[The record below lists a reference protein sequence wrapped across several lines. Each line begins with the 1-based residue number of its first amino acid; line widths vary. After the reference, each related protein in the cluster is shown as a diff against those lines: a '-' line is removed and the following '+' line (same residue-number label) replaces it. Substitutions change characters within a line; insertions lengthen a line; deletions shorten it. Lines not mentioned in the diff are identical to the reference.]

1 MVIMKLSHPAVLFG
15 ERPPGMR
22 RSLRVMVTA
31 MAAVSLAAC
40 RDEVAPTLTG
50 AAAHAS
56 RGTEA
61 NPDSSK
67 WNRFEADV
75 IVTVEGGSLGAK
87 KDNPVSQGASY
98 RLIREKDAAG
108 RWITEHQFD
117 DLTPRSSRGSR
128 AGPPAISRVVTAPG
142 SAPVFYDAAG
152 RRVTMPSA
160 PPIKTPSVAG
170 NLQPPK
176 STVLPMIQKTALA
189 ASAVD
194 DTSADWVDRFMVT
207 PASAQRR
214 RDKLIRENGRP
225 TRGIAGHSRF
235 TRGRGI
241 RRAELEVNDS
251 TGTVDVIRF
260 VAGGVKLQEGV
271 RSYARRPDGVWV
283 LASERTSHFDAQ
295 GRKRPQTVVVKY
307 QNIKVLEGR

>member
-1 MVIMKLSHPAVLFG
+1 MKLSHPAVFVG
-15 ERPPGMR
+15 ERPPGMF
-22 RSLRVMVTA
+22 RSWRVMVTA
-31 MAAVSLAAC
+31 MAALSLVAC

-56 RGTEA
+56 RGTET

-75 IVTVEGGSLGAK
+75 IVTVEGGSLGARE
-87 KDNPVSQGASY
+87 DIPVSQGASY

-108 RWITEHQFD
+108 RWTTEHQFD
-117 DLTPRSSRGSR
+117 DLTPRSSSGSR

-152 RRVTMPSA
+152 RRVAMPSA
-160 PPIKTPSVAG
+160 PAIEMPSLAG
-170 NLQPPK
+170 NVQPPK
-176 STVLPMIQKTALA
+176 SAALPMIQKTAPGA
-189 ASAVD
+189 PAVD
-194 DTSADWVDRFMVT
+194 DTSADWLDRFMVT

-214 RDKLIRENGRP
+214 RDKLMRENGP
-225 TRGIAGHSRF
+225 PKRGIPGHSRF
-235 TRGRGI
+235 TRGHGI

-251 TGTVDVIRF
+251 SGTVDVVRF

-271 RSYARRPDGVWV
+271 RSYERRPDGVWV